1 MKRDLDYFL
10 NKTKDNNGCLEW
22 TGCYNTDGYPRVFW
36 KGSANGKLHRI
47 IYELTHKKP
56 ATGLV
61 IRHTCDNPKCINPKH
76 LICGTQQDNMQ
87 DRVSRDRT
95 FGLKQPD
102 VDAIKL
108 LYNSKTYSA
117 KELSLLYQVSLRTI
131 YYTLNN
137 RK

>member
-1 MKRDLDYFL
+1 MDCYFQL
-10 NKTKDNNGCLEW
+10 RSHASSTIQVD
-22 TGCYNTDGYPRVFW
+22 
-36 KGSANGKLHRI
+36 
-47 IYELTHKKP
+47 
-56 ATGLV
+56 
-61 IRHTCDNPKCINPKH
+61 
-76 LICGTQQDNMQ
+76 QDNMQ

-117 KELSLLYQVSLRTI
+117 KELSLLYQVSLNTI